1 MKKRFNFK
9 TTAFL
14 STAILSSA
22 LFLGGCSGDNDD
34 ATQAKAPEAAATAAA
49 QAPATQNTMDVKQ
62 PAPAAA
68 PKEPL
73 QAASTVVG
81 NEETVAK
88 VEKDLDAIKEQVST
102 DKVEDAKEEVA
113 AVVAAAPSGE
123 SLYATCVGCHGAKA
137 EGGVGPRLNN
147 QKPED
152 IVAKLEKYKSGEQMG
167 PMTAMMAPMAS
178 GLSEADMKAIAGY
191 VTTL

>member
-9 TTAFL
+9 TSALL
-14 STAILSSA
+14 STAILGSA

-34 ATQAKAPEAAATAAA
+34 STQAKAPEASTTAAA
-49 QAPATQNTMDVKQ
+49 PAAQKTMDVKQ
-62 PAPAAA
+62 PAPSAA
-68 PKEPL
+68 PKEAL
-73 QAASTVVG
+73 QAQTDTVVG
-81 NEETVAK
+81 NEETVSE
-88 VEKDLDAIKEQVST
+88 VEKNLDAIKEQVSA
-102 DKVEDAKEEVA
+102 DKIEDVKEEVA

-123 SLYATCVGCHGAKA
+123 KAYATCVGCHGAQG

-178 GLSEADMKAIAGY
+178 GLSEDDMKAIADY